1 MRILVTGA
9 AGFIGSHVARTLIQE
24 GNTVYAV
31 VREGTRKERLMDI
44 IDRIHVV
51 PVDLRDAAVVRSL
64 ISDIRPEC
72 AIHMA
77 WYAVPGKYW
86 MATDNLNC
94 VAMTLSLA
102 QALAEAGC
110 RRLVAAGTCAEYDWR
125 YGFLSEAATP
135 CEPHTLYGIAK
146 HGSRLMLEEFC
157 RLSRMEFAWT
167 RFFYVYGPGEQKER
181 LVPSVVLSLLDD
193 GIAKCTHG
201 EQIRDF
207 LHVDDAASAV
217 CAVATSALTG
227 PVNIGSGQP
236 VRLRKLV
243 ETISQ
248 SLRCSGSVEF
258 GVLSADP
265 TEPPCLVADVRRL
278 REGTSWEPH
287 FTLNAG
293 IENTVSWWQKNKQ
306 R

>member
-207 LHVDDAASAV
+207 LHVEDAASAV
-217 CAVATSALTG
+217 CAVANSALTG